1 MQNTGFS
8 DYISKSV
15 DLTFTHGVT
24 SLEVSVPIIDDG
36 IPEFNEQ
43 FFGVL
48 STNDPDV
55 LIHPHRA
62 TVNILPNAIVN
73 LTTENAVEV
82 ISNLTSVVAEATSED
97 DQTPGNLKVVTEVLM
112 EISSLLDEDFVVGVE
127 VYYKW
132 MTQCDIYFPCPQLGM
147 DTVDI
152 LDSISK
158 WTSDVVQEQSPE

>member
-1 MQNTGFS
+1 MQNTELS

-15 DLTFTHGVT
+15 DLTFTPGVT

-43 FFGVL
+43 FFGFL
-48 STNDPDV
+48 NTSDPDV
-55 LIHPHRA
+55 LIRPHRA

-97 DQTPGNLKVVTEVLM
+97 DQTPENLKVVNEVLI
-112 EISSLLDEDFVVGVE
+112 ETSSLLDEDFVVGVE
-127 VYYKW
+127 VYY
-132 MTQCDIYFPCPQLGM
+132 
-147 DTVDI
+147 
-152 LDSISK
+152 SISGWLYVTHTFLVQSLE
-158 WTSDVVQEQSPE
+158 WTLLIFWIPYPNGLQM